1 MNDPYYDKDGFFS
14 KVGAIGKSIG
24 LEWGG
29 DWKTPVDKP
38 HFQRPDGGSTTKELK
53 QQYGT
58 PDEFEKT
65 WN

>member
-38 HFQRPDGGSTTKELK
+38 HFQLPDWGKHYQRVETT
-53 QQYGT
+53 
-58 PDEFEKT
+58 T
-65 WN
+65 WNTG